1 MKRKSA
7 QILSLLLSV
16 CLLGTSPVYAED
28 FSSELEVNEASSSDS
43 SEDND
48 ITADEEPEVSVD
60 EDENSSAETTFE
72 NPEEEETESADI
84 VDDEENSE
92 EMFSA
97 GDDAAEFGEEEEEG
111 LVAGI
116 LEEGQDAVGAGR
128 VVEADI
134 PASDSVKT
142 TCSFYTGSNLEA
154 QNYSVWSST
163 VDSYLTESPD
173 GNLMRVEANVID
185 SGTLL
190 IEYYDKQYNLQ
201 KTMTL
206 QLSLPIFGAFYE
218 DENYYYI
225 LTGANN
231 PDKDDTKEVY
241 RLTKYSKAWKAQ
253 GSCSLFG
260 ENTKFPFDAGSARMT
275 KNGNY
280 MFVRTCHLMYNGH
293 QANVT
298 FSVNLTDMSVVDK
311 VTDVVLKEEG
321 YVSHSFNQFIQV
333 DSGTLLGSDHGDA
346 YPRTIAVFK
355 YPTDI
360 SEGEFAPRGLYE
372 AKCKIYKMVEMNR
385 SEGNNYTEYS
395 QGGFEYSDSS
405 YLIAGN
411 KDVDESRSA
420 RNVFISS
427 FPKDGT
433 TPTIHYFSDYAG
445 TEDSAMTPQL
455 IKTGNNSFVLM
466 WSSNG
471 YVYYTAVDGTGNQV
485 GSTHKMAGN
494 LSDCVPAVVNGKLI
508 WYAWRNENTTFYEIN
523 LSDLSVNNAVRIV
536 NGHHREFGTMIT
548 DGHIDYTCKVCGDVK
563 QYAVPTSIEYDWLAL
578 GQYYNTVGDKSYLVS
593 GNTYRVKWKYAFQNT
608 DLEKISDIKITSSD
622 PDILAVEQKSANEAN
637 LTPLKSGKVT
647 LTVQDTYNPAAVCKR
662 DIYVDTIDEDF
673 VSFGQSQFA
682 YNGTEHK
689 VNINVSTALDDLKE
703 GEDYKVTYEG
713 DRINAGTVRITVSGI
728 GKFKG
733 SVTTDM
739 VIEPANIYWYN
750 LKIAFSENCRYNGL
764 PQKPALA
771 VQYGDRLLVE
781 NKDYKVEYSEN
792 IAAGPGKATIT
803 GIGNYKGS
811 TYDYFDIS
819 KGSLSDCKTSLSAST
834 FEYDGKAKTPKV
846 TIKNGNISLKE
857 GVDYEMYY
865 LNNTYPG
872 KAEVHIWGIGN
883 YDGNLSMNFTIKEKT
898 TSKPTPKPAA
908 TKKPTAT
915 PKPTAKPKTTPKP
928 TVVKAPANTS
938 SFSAKSKAKG
948 KTTVS
953 WKAVKG
959 ITSYQIQYSNYKNM
973 KKAKTVTVKGTSKST
988 ILKKLKS
995 KKYCYIRIR
1004 TVKKVGK
1011 KNYYSKWSKIKS
1023 VKVK

>member
-28 FSSELEVNEASSSDS
+28 FSSELEVNESSSLDL
-43 SEDND
+43 SEDD
-48 ITADEEPEVSVD
+48 DVIADDEPDVSVD
-60 EDENSSAETTFE
+60 GDEDSSGEADVILEE
-72 NPEEEETESADI
+72 SEEEETESADI
-84 VDDEENSE
+84 VDDEESSE

-241 RLTKYSKAWKAQ
+241 RLTKYSKSWKAQ

-260 ENTKFPFDAGSARMT
+260 ANTKIPFRAGSARMT

-280 MFVRTCHLMYNGH
+280 MFVRTCHEMYNGH

-311 VTDVVLKEEG
+311 YTGVWNTDNG

-333 DSGTLLGSDHGDA
+333 DNGTLLGSDHGDA
-346 YPRTIAVFK
+346 YPRTIAVLK

-360 SEGEFAPRGLYE
+360 SEGNFTPPELFGPTCKLYE
-372 AKCKIYKMVEMNR
+372 MVEMNNR
-385 SEGNNYTEYS
+385 SGSNYTGYS
-395 QGGFEYSDSS
+395 QGGFEYSDSF
-405 YLIAGN
+405 YLVAGN
-411 KDVDESRSA
+411 KDADESRST

-427 FPKDGT
+427 VPKDGK
-433 TPTIHYFSDYAG
+433 TPTMHYFSDYAG

-455 IKTGNNSFVLM
+455 IKTGSNSFVLM

-485 GSTHKMAGN
+485 GSTHKMPGN
-494 LSDCVPAVVNGKLI
+494 LSDCVPAVVDGKLI

-523 LSDLSVNNAVRIV
+523 LSDLPVNNAVRIV
-536 NGHHREFGTMIT
+536 NGHHREFGTKVT

-563 QYAVPTSIEYDWLAL
+563 QYAVPTSVEYNWLNL
-578 GQYYNTVGDKSYLVS
+578 GQYYNIVGDKSYLVS
-593 GNTYRVKWKYAFQNT
+593 GNTYQVKWKYDFQNT
-608 DLEKISDIKITSSD
+608 DLEKISDFKITSSD
-622 PDILAVEQKSANEAN
+622 TSILAVEQTYANIAN

-647 LTVQDTYNPAAVCKR
+647 ITVQDTYNPAAV
-662 DIYVDTIDEDF
+662 
-673 VSFGQSQFA
+673 
-682 YNGTEHK
+682 
-689 VNINVSTALDDLKE
+689 
-703 GEDYKVTYEG
+703 
-713 DRINAGTVRITVSGI
+713 
-728 GKFKG
+728 
-733 SVTTDM
+733 
-739 VIEPANIYWYN
+739 
-750 LKIAFSENCRYNGL
+750 
-764 PQKPALA
+764 
-771 VQYGDRLLVE
+771 
-781 NKDYKVEYSEN
+781 
-792 IAAGPGKATIT
+792 
-803 GIGNYKGS
+803 
-811 TYDYFDIS
+811 
-819 KGSLSDCKTSLSAST
+819 
-834 FEYDGKAKTPKV
+834 
-846 TIKNGNISLKE
+846 
-857 GVDYEMYY
+857 
-865 LNNTYPG
+865 
-872 KAEVHIWGIGN
+872 
-883 YDGNLSMNFTIKEKT
+883 
-898 TSKPTPKPAA
+898 
-908 TKKPTAT
+908 
-915 PKPTAKPKTTPKP
+915 
-928 TVVKAPANTS
+928 
-938 SFSAKSKAKG
+938 
-948 KTTVS
+948 
-953 WKAVKG
+953 
-959 ITSYQIQYSNYKNM
+959 
-973 KKAKTVTVKGTSKST
+973 
-988 ILKKLKS
+988 
-995 KKYCYIRIR
+995 
-1004 TVKKVGK
+1004 
-1011 KNYYSKWSKIKS
+1011 
-1023 VKVK
+1023 